1 MVYIQPVGDYS
12 SCSSLPLEPIKVLL
26 YTFKKKLESTVNP
39 LFKLLLIED
48 DTTLFNEIKDR
59 LAQWS
64 YDIYGIGDF
73 SKVVQ
78 EFTDIKPDLV
88 IIDIQLPKFDGFHW
102 CRMIR
107 THSNVPIIFL
117 SSRDHPTDMVMS
129 MQLGADDFIQKP
141 FHFDVLIAK
150 IQATLRRVYNYN
162 TEKIELKTWCGATV
176 DYEKNTVSAETGT
189 IELTKNEIFILKKL
203 IEQKNKIVSR
213 EELINSLWDDKRFIS
228 DNTLTVNVNRLRK
241 RLDELGLGHF
251 IETKVGQG
259 YIAVEEADA

>member
-1 MVYIQPVGDYS
+1 MVS
-12 SCSSLPLEPIKVLL
+12 
-26 YTFKKKLESTVNP
+26 F

-48 DTTLFNEIKDR
+48 DASLFNEIKDR
-59 LAQWS
+59 LSQWS
-64 YDIYGIGDF
+64 YDVYGIKDF
-73 SKVVQ
+73 SNVMKD
-78 EFTDIKPDLV
+78 FTEMEPDLV

-107 THSNVPIIFL
+107 SHSNVPIIFL

-150 IQATLRRVYNYN
+150 IQAILRRVYNYSAVQS
-162 TEKIELKTWCGATV
+162 KLKTWCGATV
-176 DYEKNTVSAETGT
+176 DYEKNTVANDAGSIA
-189 IELTKNEIFILKKL
+189 LTKNEIYILKLL
-203 IEQKNKIVSR
+203 IERKNQIVTR
-213 EELINSLWDDKRFIS
+213 DEIINRLWDDKRFIS

-241 RLDELGLGHF
+241 KLDEIGLGTR

-259 YIAVEEADA
+259 YMATEEDSLYV

>member
-1 MVYIQPVGDYS
+1 M
-12 SCSSLPLEPIKVLL
+12 
-26 YTFKKKLESTVNP
+26 
-39 LFKLLLIED
+39 LIED

-64 YDIYGIGDF
+64 YEVYGITDF
-73 SKVVQ
+73 SRVIQ
-78 EFTDIKPDLV
+78 EFTEIKPDLV

-107 THSNVPIIFL
+107 SHSNIPIIFL
-117 SSRDHPTDMVMS
+117 SSRDHPTDIVMS
-129 MQLGADDFIQKP
+129 MQFGADDYIQKP

-150 IQATLRRVYNYN
+150 VQAILRRVYNYN

-176 DYEKNTVSAETGT
+176 DYEKNTVTTTAASV
-189 IELTKNEIFILKKL
+189 ELTKNEIYILKLL

-213 EELINSLWDDKRFIS
+213 EQLINSLWDDKRFIS

-241 RLDELGLGHF
+241 RLDEIGLGSF

-259 YIAVEEADA
+259 YMASEEATIYD